1 MGTNSTL
8 NSPSTVLEKN
18 EEAYVNIDV
27 EFIL

>member
-8 NSPSTVLEKN
+8 NSPSTALEKMKRLILI
-18 EEAYVNIDV
+18 IDV